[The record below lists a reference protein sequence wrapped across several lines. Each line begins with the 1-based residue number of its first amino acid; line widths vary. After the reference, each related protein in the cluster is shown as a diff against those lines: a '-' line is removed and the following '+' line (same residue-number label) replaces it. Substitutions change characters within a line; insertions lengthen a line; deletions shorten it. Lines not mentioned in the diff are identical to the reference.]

1 MVGVIRE
8 QWETWHH
15 LGDCWPVGGCR
26 GDELWEPGDSPAG
39 AGTTAG
45 SGVMSGF
52 PSATSA
58 LPFVSSL
65 DVGPEG
71 QNK

>member
-1 MVGVIRE
+1 MG
-8 QWETWHH
+8 
-15 LGDCWPVGGCR
+15 
-26 GDELWEPGDSPAG
+26 AG

-52 PSATSA
+52 LSATLA